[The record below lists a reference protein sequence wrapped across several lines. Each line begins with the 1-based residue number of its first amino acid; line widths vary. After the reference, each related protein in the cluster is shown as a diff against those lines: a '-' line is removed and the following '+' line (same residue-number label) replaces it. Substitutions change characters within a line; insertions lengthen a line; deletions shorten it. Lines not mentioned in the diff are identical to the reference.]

1 MINTSLRDNDMS
13 HDRKI
18 YVWQKIKDRREKVM
32 DGVIIEDY
40 DRRQKDDPNY
50 NGLERRSGENRR
62 SEKDE
67 KMILLLTD
75 NPDDE
80 RLVLDTFQKNNIVNK
95 VIVARDGDEALD
107 YLFGTGIYADRE
119 FMKMPHII
127 LLDLNLQKLDGLEV
141 LKRLRSNER
150 TDLLPVVAFTSSE
163 DDRYLKYCYSLRIN
177 SFIRK
182 PSELSKFSEII
193 GHMGRYWLGLN
204 ESPPQDKEFMNKPI
218 RVLIV
223 EDSEDDTLL
232 LVRHLKKEGY
242 NPTYNQVDT
251 AEAMSDAIEK
261 QTWDVILCDNAMPGF
276 SAFEAFDLYKEK
288 MLDLPF
294 IIVSGAIVYENAV
307 AIMKAGAHDYIL
319 KNDLA
324 ELVPAIDRALRKTK
338 NRQGKNKAD
347 QLILHSGN

>member
-1 MINTSLRDNDMS
+1 MS
-13 HDRKI
+13 HDSKI
-18 YVWQKIKDRREKVM
+18 YVWQKIEDRREKVM
-32 DGVIIEDY
+32 DGIMIEDY
-40 DRRQKDDPNY
+40 DRRQKDDSNY
-50 NGLERRSGENRR
+50 DGLERRSGEDSR

-67 KMILLLTD
+67 KIILLVTD
-75 NPDDE
+75 NSNDE
-80 RLVLDTFQKNNIVNK
+80 RLVLGAFQKNNLVAK
-95 VIVARDGDEALD
+95 VVVARDGIEALD
-107 YLFGTGIYADRE
+107 YLFGTGIYGGRE
-119 FMKMPHII
+119 PMKMPHII

-141 LKRLRSNER
+141 LKRLRNNER
-150 TDLLPVVAFTSSE
+150 TELLPVIAFTSSE
-163 DDRYLKYCYSLRIN
+163 DDRDLRDCYSLGIN

-182 PSELSKFSEII
+182 PSESSQFSEII

-204 ESPPQDKEFMNKPI
+204 ESPPQNKEFMNKPI

-232 LVRHLKKEGY
+232 LVRQLKKEGY

-251 AEAMSDAIEK
+251 AEAMSDAFEK
-261 QTWDVILCDNAMPGF
+261 QTWDVILCDNSIPGF
-276 SAFEAFDLYKEK
+276 STFEAFDLYKEK

-324 ELVPAIDRALRKTK
+324 KLAPTIYRALCKTK
-338 NRQGKNKAD
+338 NRKKKNKAD
-347 QLILHSGN
+347 QLMPYSEKSR

>member
-1 MINTSLRDNDMS
+1 MS
-13 HDRKI
+13 HDSKI
-18 YVWQKIKDRREKVM
+18 YVWQKINDRREKVM
-32 DGVIIEDY
+32 NGVMVEDY

-50 NGLERRSGENRR
+50 NGLERRNGGDRR

-67 KMILLLTD
+67 KIILLVTE
-75 NPDDE
+75 NTEDE
-80 RLVLDTFQKNNIVNK
+80 RLVLGAFQKNNIVTK
-95 VIVARDGDEALD
+95 VVVARDGAEALD
-107 YLFGTGIYADRE
+107 YLFGTGIYASRE
-119 FMKMPHII
+119 PMKMPHII

-141 LKRLRSNER
+141 LKRLRNNER
-150 TDLLPVVAFTSSE
+150 TELLPVVAFTSSE
-163 DDRYLKYCYSLRIN
+163 DDRDLRDCYSLGIN

-182 PSELSKFSEII
+182 PLELSQFSDII

-223 EDSEDDTLL
+223 EDSEDDALL

-251 AEAMSDAIEK
+251 AEAMSAAFEK
-261 QTWDVILCDNAMPGF
+261 QIWDVILCDNSMPGF

-288 MLDLPF
+288 SLDLPF

-307 AIMKAGAHDYIL
+307 AIMTAGAHDYIL

-324 ELVPAIDRALRKTK
+324 ELAPAIDRALRNTK
-338 NRQGKNKAD
+338 NSKEKNKSY
-347 QLILHSGN
+347 LLMPKSG

>member
-1 MINTSLRDNDMS
+1 MS
-13 HDRKI
+13 HDNKI

-32 DGVIIEDY
+32 DGIMIEDY

-50 NGLERRSGENRR
+50 NGLEKRSGEDRR
-62 SEKDE
+62 SEKDD
-67 KMILLLTD
+67 KIILLVTD

-80 RLVLDTFQKNNIVNK
+80 RLVLGAFQKNNIVNK
-95 VIVARDGDEALD
+95 VVVARDGAEALD

-119 FMKMPHII
+119 AMKMPHVI

-141 LKRLRSNER
+141 LKRLRNNER

-163 DDRYLKYCYSLRIN
+163 DDRDLRNCYSLGVN

-182 PSELSKFSEII
+182 PSELSQFSEII

-204 ESPPQDKEFMNKPI
+204 ESPPQEKEFMNKPI

-223 EDSEDDTLL
+223 EDSEDDALL
-232 LVRHLKKEGY
+232 IVRQLKKGGY

-251 AEAMSDAIEK
+251 AEAMSEAFEK
-261 QTWDVILCDNAMPGF
+261 QTWDVILCDNSMPGF
-276 SAFEAFDLYKEK
+276 NAFDAFALYKEK
-288 MLDLPF
+288 RLDLPF

-307 AIMKAGAHDYIL
+307 AIMEAGAHDYIL

-324 ELVPAIDRALRKTK
+324 ELTPAIDRALRKTK
-338 NRQGKNKAD
+338 NRQEQNKAD
-347 QLILHSGN
+347 QLMPHSRKSM

>member
-1 MINTSLRDNDMS
+1 MS
-13 HDRKI
+13 HDSKI
-18 YVWQKIKDRREKVM
+18 YVWQKIEDRREKVM
-32 DGVIIEDY
+32 DGIMIEDY

-50 NGLERRSGENRR
+50 NGLERRSGEDRR

-67 KMILLLTD
+67 KIILLVTD

-80 RLVLDTFQKNNIVNK
+80 RLVLDVFQKNNIVTK
-95 VIVARDGDEALD
+95 VVVARDGIEALD
-107 YLFGTGIYADRE
+107 YLFGTGIYAGRE

-141 LKRLRSNER
+141 LKRLRNNER
-150 TDLLPVVAFTSSE
+150 TELLPVVAFTSSE
-163 DDRYLKYCYSLRIN
+163 DDRDLRDCYSLGIN

-182 PSELSKFSEII
+182 PSESSQFSEII
-193 GHMGRYWLGLN
+193 GHMCRYWLGLN

-232 LVRHLKKEGY
+232 LVRQLKKEGY

-251 AEAMSDAIEK
+251 AEAMSNAFEK
-261 QTWDVILCDNAMPGF
+261 QTWDVILCDNSMPGF

-288 MLDLPF
+288 RLDLPF

-307 AIMKAGAHDYIL
+307 AIMKAGAYDYIL
-319 KNDLA
+319 KNDLE
-324 ELVPAIDRALRKTK
+324 ELAPAIDRALRKTK
-338 NRQGKNKAD
+338 NTKIVKYISQK
-347 QLILHSGN
+347 

>member
-1 MINTSLRDNDMS
+1 MS
-13 HDRKI
+13 HDSKI
-18 YVWQKIKDRREKVM
+18 YVWQKIEDRREKVM
-32 DGVIIEDY
+32 DGIMIEDY

-50 NGLERRSGENRR
+50 NGLERRSGEDRR

-67 KMILLLTD
+67 KIILLVTD

-80 RLVLDTFQKNNIVNK
+80 RLVLDVFQKNNIVTK
-95 VIVARDGDEALD
+95 VVVARDGIEALD
-107 YLFGTGIYADRE
+107 YLFGTGIYAGRE

-141 LKRLRSNER
+141 LKRLRNNER
-150 TDLLPVVAFTSSE
+150 TELLPVVAFTSSE
-163 DDRYLKYCYSLRIN
+163 DDRDLRDCYSLGIN

-182 PSELSKFSEII
+182 PSELSQFSEII

-232 LVRHLKKEGY
+232 LVRQLKKEGY

-251 AEAMSDAIEK
+251 AEAMSNAFEK
-261 QTWDVILCDNAMPGF
+261 QTWDVILCDNSMPGF

-288 MLDLPF
+288 RLDLPF

-307 AIMKAGAHDYIL
+307 AIMKAGAYDYIL
-319 KNDLA
+319 KNDLE
-324 ELVPAIDRALRKTK
+324 ELAPAIDRALRKTK
-338 NRQGKNKAD
+338 NTKIVKYISQK
-347 QLILHSGN
+347 

>member
-1 MINTSLRDNDMS
+1 MS
-13 HDRKI
+13 HDNKI

-32 DGVIIEDY
+32 DGIMIEDY

-50 NGLERRSGENRR
+50 NGLEKRSGEDRR

-67 KMILLLTD
+67 KIILLVTD

-80 RLVLDTFQKNNIVNK
+80 RLVLGAFQKNNIVNK
-95 VIVARDGDEALD
+95 VVVARDGAEALD

-119 FMKMPHII
+119 AMKMPHVI

-141 LKRLRSNER
+141 LKRLRNNER

-163 DDRYLKYCYSLRIN
+163 DDRDLRNCYSLGVN

-182 PSELSKFSEII
+182 PSELSQFSEVI

-204 ESPPQDKEFMNKPI
+204 ESPPQEKEFMNKPI

-223 EDSEDDTLL
+223 EDSEDDALL
-232 LVRHLKKEGY
+232 IVRQLKKGGY

-251 AEAMSDAIEK
+251 AEAMSEAFEK
-261 QTWDVILCDNAMPGF
+261 QTWDVILCDNSMPGF
-276 SAFEAFDLYKEK
+276 SAFDAFALYKEK
-288 MLDLPF
+288 RLDLPF

-307 AIMKAGAHDYIL
+307 AIMEAGAQDYIL

-324 ELVPAIDRALRKTK
+324 ELTLAIDRALRKTK
-338 NRQGKNKAD
+338 NRQEQNKAD
-347 QLILHSGN
+347 QLMPHSRKSM

>member
-1 MINTSLRDNDMS
+1 MS
-13 HDRKI
+13 HDSKI

-32 DGVIIEDY
+32 DGIMLEDY

-50 NGLERRSGENRR
+50 NSLERRSGEDRR

-67 KMILLLTD
+67 KIIMLVTD

-80 RLVLDTFQKNNIVNK
+80 RLVLGAFQKNNIVNK
-95 VIVARDGDEALD
+95 VVVARDGAETLD
-107 YLFGTGIYADRE
+107 YLFGTGIYAGRE
-119 FMKMPHII
+119 PMKMPHII

-141 LKRLRSNER
+141 LKRLRNNER

-163 DDRYLKYCYSLRIN
+163 DDRNLRDCYSLGVN

-182 PSELSKFSEII
+182 PSELSQFSEII

-204 ESPPQDKEFMNKPI
+204 ESPPQDKKFMNKPI

-232 LVRHLKKEGY
+232 LVRQLKKGGY

-251 AEAMSDAIEK
+251 AEAMRKAFEK
-261 QTWDVILCDNAMPGF
+261 QTWDVILCDNSMPGF
-276 SAFEAFDLYKEK
+276 SAFDALDLYKEK
-288 MLDLPF
+288 KLDLPF

-307 AIMKAGAHDYIL
+307 ALMETGAHDYIL
-319 KNDLA
+319 KNNLA
-324 ELVPAIDRALRKTK
+324 KLTPAIDRALRKTK
-338 NRQGKNKAD
+338 NRQG
-347 QLILHSGN
+347 